1 VTLGP
6 LFLTALAIGFSGAIT
21 PGPLLVACLTR
32 SARDGWRGGLFVT
45 VGHAILELLAVVGLS
60 LGLGAVLTR
69 PGVAPAI
76 SLVGGIFLLW
86 MGYATARAAWRGD
99 MALPVAEHTGSGGPA
114 NRAGAAGTGDQKTA
128 AGRQGAVGA
137 AVTGMAATVSGPF
150 WVLWWATVG
159 LSYLTL
165 ARPLGAPGLAA
176 FYFGHV
182 SADFIW
188 YSAVALAV
196 AGGRRLLTARGYK
209 TLLVACGLLLLV
221 LGGWFGFQGLLS
233 IIRT

>member
-6 LFLTALAIGFSGAIT
+6 LFLTSLAVGFSGAVT
-21 PGPLLVACLTR
+21 PGPLLVACLTQ
-32 SARDGWRGGLFVT
+32 SARDGCRGGLLVT

-60 LGLGAVLTR
+60 LGLGDILTR

-76 SLVGGIFLLW
+76 SLVGGLFLVW
-86 MGYATARAAWRGD
+86 MGYGTARVAWRGD
-99 MALPVAEHTGSGGPA
+99 MALPVAEHTGQSDPV
-114 NRAGAAGTGDQKTA
+114 AARKDP

-150 WVLWWATVG
+150 WALWWATVG

-176 FYFGHV
+176 FYLGHV

-209 TLLVACGLLLLV
+209 ILLVACGLLLVV
-221 LGGWFGFQGLLS
+221 LGGWFGLQGLLS
-233 IIRT
+233 TIRT